1 MRRVTE
7 RERALARQAGELAA
21 RERELERIAAE
32 PAAGA
37 EPEPEPEPELAI
49 PAELLGPA
57 GAWNVVAL
65 ERLVAERGS
74 EFPDRV
80 EEWQAY
86 LFFLREHA
94 SMEGALPPSFDA
106 LVDEA
111 FHELLA

>member
-1 MRRVTE
+1 MSERSPVRPASSRRASASSSSSASA
-7 RERALARQAGELAA
+7 ALQ
-21 RERELERIAAE
+21 AAE
-32 PAAGA
+32 P
-37 EPEPEPEPELAI
+37 EPEPEPEPELAA

-65 ERLVAERGS
+65 ERLVDKRGS

>member
-1 MRRVTE
+1 MSASSSGSPPSPRRSLLPS
-7 RERALARQAGELAA
+7 RSRSRS
-21 RERELERIAAE
+21 
-32 PAAGA
+32 PS
-37 EPEPEPEPELAI
+37 PSS

-57 GAWNVVAL
+57 GAWNIVAL

-106 LVDEA
+106 LVDDA

>member
-1 MRRVTE
+1 MDK
-7 RERALARQAGELAA
+7 
-21 RERELERIAAE
+21 
-32 PAAGA
+32 
-37 EPEPEPEPELAI
+37 
-49 PAELLGPA
+49 
-57 GAWNVVAL
+57 
-65 ERLVAERGS
+65 RGS